1 MTIAILNLVVAI
13 FNGMLTHYHYN
24 LKNYKLAVIDAFLC
38 GAGLMSGIY
47 LLSI

>member
-13 FNGMLTHYHYN
+13 FNVTHYHYN
-24 LKNYKLAVIDAFLC
+24 LKNYKSAVIDAFLC

-47 LLSI
+47 LLL